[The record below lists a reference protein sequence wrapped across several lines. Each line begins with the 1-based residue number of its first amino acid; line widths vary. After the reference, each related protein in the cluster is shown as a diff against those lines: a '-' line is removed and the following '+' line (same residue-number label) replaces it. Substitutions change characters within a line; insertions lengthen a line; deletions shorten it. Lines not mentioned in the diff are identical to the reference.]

1 MNQGA
6 IVRVSPDAHHSGKM
20 TTQRTAIA
28 AYGVA
33 LLMYVVLV
41 DVPEAAAQ
49 GVAMPSPVVAGAM
62 SSDTTVPYPLLGLDQ
77 VIERALAVSPL
88 VASGNGGVQVA
99 RSFKRTTIGA
109 YIPTV
114 TATSANTRAG
124 PVSALSTSG
133 VSAATPSSSQTY
145 GVAAAVDLFTG
156 GRRAADEALAKA
168 DLRAA
173 GSTLVSDRFVVM
185 LSAQQGF
192 FEWIRAAGLVRVARG
207 ALAEANQLLRYTG
220 DMFRAGTAMK
230 SDYLRAQLQST
241 TMQEQLL
248 AATDTLVTA
257 AYALGWIAGV
267 DGPVGARDDSATEA
281 IRPLALD
288 DSAIVRLAVEASPSV
303 AVAEDIA
310 AASNAGLRAART
322 QYVPTISANA
332 GRNWAA
338 SQTVVTGAPR
348 PGWTVVVG
356 TSYPVFNGFQREDA
370 VTRAQAAA
378 YIARV
383 SVADTRR
390 SVRANA
396 AQLLAALRTTMA
408 SIVLGTES
416 VRSASED
423 LRVQTLRYRAGI
435 STMLDVLTSEA
446 ALLAAEHSLSS
457 SQHRYHTTRA
467 ALEALVGRTL

>member
-1 MNQGA
+1 MRTQLIRPAAPGAALVMCLA
-6 IVRVSPDAHHSGKM
+6 IVGASR
-20 TTQRTAIA
+20 
-28 AYGVA
+28 
-33 LLMYVVLV
+33 
-41 DVPEAAAQ
+41 AAAQ
-49 GVAMPSPVVAGAM
+49 STSMQPLTAPPAA
-62 SSDTTVPYPLLGLDQ
+62 SDSMISYPLLTLDQ

-99 RSFKRTTIGA
+99 RSFRRTTIGA
-109 YIPTV
+109 YIPTIV
-114 TATSANTRAG
+114 ATSANTRVG
-124 PVSALSTSG
+124 PVGAQTTSG
-133 VSAATPSSSQTY
+133 LSAAAPTSSQTY

-156 GRRAADEALAKA
+156 GRRAANEALARA

-173 GSTLVSDRFVVM
+173 GSALVSDRFVVM

-192 FEWIRAAGLVRVARG
+192 FEVVRAAGLVNVARG

-257 AYALGWIAGV
+257 SYALGWIAGI

-281 IRPLALD
+281 IRPLVLD

-303 AVAEDIA
+303 AVAEDVA
-310 AASNAGLRAART
+310 AATNAGLHAART
-322 QYVPTISANA
+322 QYVPTITANA

-378 YIARV
+378 YVARV

-390 SVRANA
+390 SVRANS
-396 AQLLAALRTTMA
+396 AQLLAALRTTIA
-408 SIVLGTES
+408 SIALGTES
-416 VRSASED
+416 VRSATED

-446 ALLAAEHSLSS
+446 ALLQAEHSLAGSR
-457 SQHRYHTTRA
+457 HRYHTTRA